1 MTTPGSPRAPLAGGR
16 MAVRL
21 NRYLRGAAALVAVS
35 ALGYAAVL
43 GWRTDANGVVTAA
56 AFTVGFLFAT
66 FALAGVVPASI
77 KIGDV
82 ELKMQQ
88 EREDAADEGRNEGR
102 VQGLEAGTA
111 ISKVVAAGE
120 LRVDQVEAA
129 LRAALTS
136 PESLRVHGIDLAVP
150 QLAPHVAERNVQK
163 VANALTTVAEHSKRP
178 SRPAPQSQSQGGD

>member
-1 MTTPGSPRAPLAGGR
+1 MTTQVTPRAALPGAR
-16 MAVRL
+16 VAVPL
-21 NRYLRGAAALVAVS
+21 NRYLRSAAALAAVS

-56 AFTVGFLFAT
+56 AFAVGFLFAT

-88 EREDAADEGRNEGR
+88 ERKDAADEGR
-102 VQGLEAGTA
+102 VQGLEAGAA

-120 LRVDQVEAA
+120 LQVDQVEAA
-129 LRAALTS
+129 LRAALTG
-136 PESLRVHGIDLAVP
+136 PESLRVDDIDLPVP
-150 QLAPHVAERNVQK
+150 QLAVAAAERNVQK
-163 VANALTTVAEHSKRP
+163 VADALTTVAERSARP
-178 SRPAPQSQSQGGD
+178 SRPVLQPR

>member
-1 MTTPGSPRAPLAGGR
+1 M
-16 MAVRL
+16 
-21 NRYLRGAAALVAVS
+21 NRYLRSAAAVAAVS
-35 ALGYAAVL
+35 ALVYAAVL

-56 AFTVGFLFAT
+56 AFAVGFLFAT

-88 EREDAADEGRNEGR
+88 ERKDAADEGR
-102 VQGLEAGTA
+102 VQGLEAGAA

-136 PESLRVHGIDLAVP
+136 PESLRVDGIDPDLRKCAVS
-150 QLAPHVAERNVQK
+150 L
-163 VANALTTVAEHSKRP
+163 
-178 SRPAPQSQSQGGD
+178 SQSNP

>member
-1 MTTPGSPRAPLAGGR
+1 V
-16 MAVRL
+16 AVQL
-21 NRYLRGAAALVAVS
+21 NRYLRSAAAVAAVS

-56 AFTVGFLFAT
+56 AFAVGFLFAT

-88 EREDAADEGRNEGR
+88 ERKDAADEGR
-102 VQGLEAGTA
+102 VQGLEAGAA

-136 PESLRVHGIDLAVP
+136 PESLRVDGIDLPVP
-150 QLAPHVAERNVQK
+150 QLAPPAAEKNVQK
-163 VANALTTVAEHSKRP
+163 VADALTTVAEHSERP
-178 SRPAPQSQSQGGD
+178 NWPTLHCNDK

>member
-1 MTTPGSPRAPLAGGR
+1 MTTQATPRAPLPQGR
-16 MAVRL
+16 VAVQL
-21 NRYLRGAAALVAVS
+21 NRYLRSAAAVAAVS

-56 AFTVGFLFAT
+56 AFAVGFLFAT

-88 EREDAADEGRNEGR
+88 ERKDAADEGR
-102 VQGLEAGTA
+102 VQGLEAGAA

-136 PESLRVHGIDLAVP
+136 PESLRVDGIDLPVP
-150 QLAPHVAERNVQK
+150 QLAPPAAEKNVQK
-163 VANALTTVAEHSKRP
+163 VADALTTVAEHSERP
-178 SRPAPQSQSQGGD
+178 NWPTLHCNDK

>member
-1 MTTPGSPRAPLAGGR
+1 MTTQSTPRAPLPGGR
-16 MAVRL
+16 VAVQL
-21 NRYLRGAAALVAVS
+21 KWHLRTAAGLGAVS

-56 AFTVGFLFAT
+56 AFAVGFLFAT

-88 EREDAADEGRNEGR
+88 ELADAANEGR
-102 VQGLEAGTA
+102 VQGLEAGAT
-111 ISKVVAAGE
+111 ISKGVAAGD
-120 LRVDQVEAA
+120 LPVAQVEAA

-136 PESLRVHGIDLAVP
+136 PEPLRVDGVDLPVP
-150 QLAPHVAERNVQK
+150 QLAPPAAERNVQK
-163 VANALTTVAEHSKRP
+163 IANALTTVVEHSERP
-178 SRPAPQSQSQGGD
+178 DCPALHPQR